1 MILLVD
7 DDFDLREGI
16 IDLYGAEGFA
26 CFGAASFEDVL
37 GQADKILQVR
47 LAILDVNLG
56 AERPSGV
63 EVYRWLRSRDF
74 SGHVVFL
81 TGHAATHPLVEQA
94 RSIEGAQVLTKPVT
108 AGKLVDLALTALRAG
123 ERAL

>member
-1 MILLVD
+1 VILLVD
-7 DDFDLREGI
+7 DDLNLRESI
-16 IDLYGAEGFA
+16 IDLYGTEGLT
-26 CFGAASFEDVL
+26 CLGAASFEDLL
-37 GQADKILQVR
+37 GQADKVLQAR

-63 EVYRWLRSRDF
+63 EVYRWLKRRDF

-94 RSIEGAQVLTKPVT
+94 RSIEGAEVLTKPIT
-108 AGKLVDLALTALRAG
+108 ARKLVDLARAAIREG
-123 ERAL
+123 EPGP